1 MLLTNS
7 KNTCNKISPVS
18 GQIIIGGPARN
29 RRRRKKERKK
39 EKETQKKRWGDISKS
54 KVILNKMGWRLISFS
69 SFDNMARNAT
79 VRQRE
84 EENVGGTIRTLRHCA
99 KGKRATV
106 SLLKSVK

>member
-79 VRQRE
+79 SVNKRKKMWVE
-84 EENVGGTIRTLRHCA
+84 LLGPCGIA
-99 KGKRATV
+99 PKGKGRQ
-106 SLLKSVK
+106 